1 MSNTSHSSQSLEF
14 PILMIY
20 SFARSNIWKRN
31 STFGKTKAN
40 LFKWLCILFC
50 ELWMQCT
57 LITNG
62 HNLDCYEETN
72 SLNLINSYVAISWT
86 SIFSRVSQLIVSI
99 VSNCL
104 IKNKSKPNVFNI
116 SLSNFVHFPL
126 LFPATSLFFQ
136 NPNFSGFNNH
146 KLSISRLN

>member
-20 SFARSNIWKRN
+20 SVARSNIWKRN
-31 STFGKTKAN
+31 STFGKTKGN

-57 LITNG
+57 VITNG
-62 HNLDCYEETN
+62 HNLDCYEQTN

-86 SIFSRVSQLIVSI
+86 SIFSPCVSVNCKYSFQLFNKEQQQTERVQHFLVQF
-99 VSNCL
+99 CL
-104 IKNKSKPNVFNI
+104 FPITISCYYFILSKPK
-116 SLSNFVHFPL
+116 
-126 LFPATSLFFQ
+126 FQ
-136 NPNFSGFNNH
+136 WFQ
-146 KLSISRLN
+146 